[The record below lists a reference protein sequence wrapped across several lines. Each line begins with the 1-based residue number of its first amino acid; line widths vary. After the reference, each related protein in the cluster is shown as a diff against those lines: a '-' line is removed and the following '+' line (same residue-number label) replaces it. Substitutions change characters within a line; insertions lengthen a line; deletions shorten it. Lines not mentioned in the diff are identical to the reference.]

1 MFSYKDGGGGGGGE
15 MKESREKGTE
25 CISARAGSMRER
37 ESARSVQRVAR
48 AREERNGA
56 KLKGDEEYYGE
67 KKRRA
72 HTRERTRRSGRGRQA
87 DDSIARE

>member
-15 MKESREKGTE
+15 MKESREKGDGMHR
-25 CISARAGSMRER
+25 SARTQEVC

-67 KKRRA
+67 KKRRP
-72 HTRERTRRSGRGRQA
+72 HTRERTRRSGRGRQT
-87 DDSIARE
+87 DDGIARE